1 MNIRSKFGRLHNAL
15 EWIQRPK
22 AGHLDRALT
31 RSAPD
36 PPARCRACR
45 PVSRT
50 PAQRRNRC
58 VEQKRRDGQQR
69 TSCKQLGDWRLV
81 SNPAALLAK
90 VLDQLK
96 EMLVFRND
104 EGQLFGVFERGVNIL
119 GFAVER

>member
-1 MNIRSKFGRLHNAL
+1 
-15 EWIQRPK
+15 
-22 AGHLDRALT
+22 
-31 RSAPD
+31 
-36 PPARCRACR
+36 
-45 PVSRT
+45 
-50 PAQRRNRC
+50 
-58 VEQKRRDGQQR
+58 EQKRRDGQQR

-119 GFAVER
+119 GFAVERDEPHQGIAIARMAGDIVFEHCYRICSLAGGMQR